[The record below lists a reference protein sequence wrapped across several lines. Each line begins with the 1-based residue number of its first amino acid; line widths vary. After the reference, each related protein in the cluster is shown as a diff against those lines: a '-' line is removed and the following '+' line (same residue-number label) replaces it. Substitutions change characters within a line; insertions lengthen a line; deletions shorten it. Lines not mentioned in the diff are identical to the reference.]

1 MSKRSPHG
9 GDPVNAFRLSE
20 RDDPSGWR
28 EVRVEGEVDY
38 AVGEELRA
46 ALSEPPAEQDVL
58 VDLSDCDFVDGT
70 GLGILVRT
78 RLSLRDE
85 GKKML
90 FRGAHGQVS
99 RLFNTTGMA

>member
-1 MSKRSPHG
+1 M
-9 GDPVNAFRLSE
+9 NAFKLSE

-28 EVRVEGEVDY
+28 EVHVEGEVDY
-38 AVGEELRA
+38 AVGDELLA
-46 ALSEPPAEQDVL
+46 ALFEPAAKQDVL
-58 VDLSDCDFVDGT
+58 VDLSECDFVDGT

-78 RLSLRDE
+78 RLRLRDE

-90 FRGAHGQVS
+90 LRGAHGQVS